1 MASLASHIDPDEL
14 IQKFHDHPAHHRGFH
29 SSTAV
34 NHNTP
39 YSSRYAS
46 ISQLSKF
53 KMPHDGA
60 PADAVHQML
69 KDELD
74 LDGRPNLNLAS
85 FVGTY
90 MEEQAEKLMI
100 ENLSKNMSDADE
112 YPAMMQM
119 HSRCV
124 SILSHLWGVQKGE
137 KAIGSATT
145 GSSEA
150 IHLGGLAMK
159 RRWQEKRRAEGKS
172 TEKPNII
179 MGANAQVALEKF
191 ARYFEV
197 EARILPVSEK
207 SLYRLDPDLVRENI
221 DENTI
226 GVFVILGSTYT
237 GHYEPVEE
245 ISKILD
251 EYEAK
256 TGVDIPIHVDG
267 ASGAF
272 IAPFTHAQA
281 GGPKWNFELPRVK
294 SINVSGHKFGLVYA
308 GVGWIIWRDESYL
321 PKHLIFELH
330 YLGGTEESY
339 TLNFSRP
346 GAQIIAQYYNL
357 IHLGFTGYRTIME
370 NALSNARLLS
380 RALEATGWYE
390 CVSDIHRKKGD
401 HKFVEGQKPYEDG
414 ENSAAYNAGLPVVAF
429 TLSKKFK
436 EQFPH
441 VKQVSI
447 SNLLRAKQY
456 IIPNYPLPPNEEK
469 TEILRVVVRE
479 SMSLDLLDRLI
490 TDICAVT
497 ETVMQSDEI
506 DLAAWQPF
514 ANTIE
519 KTHGSRGVSSRD
531 KHKAKRPMHHDE
543 DDFSEDD
550 EYSQESDY
558 DSYGEDDEDDDDVND
573 YDEYYD
579 DYGYDY
585 DEGET
590 PDDSDIGMPD
600 IESLSIDDPGFD
612 PAAAD
617 PRLCNRCQASERPVP
632 IDMVWCMEFIQTELD
647 NDAQRAEDAMEVTV
661 RRLPM
666 VWAWRDFM
674 SYCGVEGV
682 LTPAVRQQTGL
693 GDERAAAQTL
703 ALVEREALPAIEA
716 WMARREGRV
725 WEARALRQ
733 AWVAEGAGR
742 LGPEVVECLWLLSG
756 IVLAWRLGREIDM
769 FAESL

>member
-1 MASLASHIDPDEL
+1 MSRQVDPDEL
-14 IQKFHDHPAHHRGFH
+14 LATLNDHPHGKHRAHIRTSIAHQ
-29 SSTAV
+29 
-34 NHNTP
+34 TP
-39 YSSRYAS
+39 YSSRYNA
-46 ISQLSKF
+46 QTELSKF
-53 KMPHDGA
+53 KIPHDGA

-90 MEEQAEKLMI
+90 MEREAEQLMI

-119 HSRCV
+119 HTRCI
-124 SILSHLWGVQKGE
+124 SILAHLWGVQKGE
-137 KAIGSATT
+137 KAVGSATT

-159 RRWQEKRRAEGKS
+159 RRWQEKRQAEGKDTS
-172 TEKPNII
+172 KPNIL

-207 SLYRLDPDLVRENI
+207 SDYRLDPELVRQNI

-245 ISKILD
+245 ISDILD
-251 EYEAK
+251 EYEKK

-272 IAPFTHAQA
+272 IAPFTHAKV
-281 GGPKWNFELPRVK
+281 GEGKRWNFELPRVK

-330 YLGGTEESY
+330 YLGGTEESF

-357 IHLGFTGYRTIME
+357 VHLGFTGYQAIME
-370 NALSNARLLS
+370 NALHNARLLS
-380 RALEATGWYE
+380 KSLEATGWYR
-390 CVSDIHRKKGD
+390 CVSDIHRPKGQHAYKKGEIAPT
-401 HKFVEGQKPYEDG
+401 KDG
-414 ENSAAYNAGLPVVAF
+414 ETSADYNAGLPVVAF
-429 TLSKKFK
+429 TLTDEFK
-436 EQFPH
+436 AKYPH

-456 IIPNYPLPPNEEK
+456 IIPNYPLPPSEEK

-497 ETVMQSDEI
+497 ETVMESDTA
-506 DLAAWQPF
+506 DLQAWQPTPS
-514 ANTIE
+514 AE
-519 KTHGSRGVSSRD
+519 KQHGSAGLPHHQR
-531 KHKAKRPMHHDE
+531 HKARRPMH
-543 DDFSEDD
+543 
-550 EYSQESDY
+550 
-558 DSYGEDDEDDDDVND
+558 
-573 YDEYYD
+573 
-579 DYGYDY
+579 
-585 DEGET
+585 
-590 PDDSDIGMPD
+590 
-600 IESLSIDDPGFD
+600 
-612 PAAAD
+612 
-617 PRLCNRCQASERPVP
+617 
-632 IDMVWCMEFIQTELD
+632 
-647 NDAQRAEDAMEVTV
+647 
-661 RRLPM
+661 
-666 VWAWRDFM
+666 
-674 SYCGVEGV
+674 EGV
-682 LTPAVRQQTGL
+682 HRSV
-693 GDERAAAQTL
+693 
-703 ALVEREALPAIEA
+703 
-716 WMARREGRV
+716 
-725 WEARALRQ
+725 
-733 AWVAEGAGR
+733 
-742 LGPEVVECLWLLSG
+742 C
-756 IVLAWRLGREIDM
+756 
-769 FAESL
+769 